1 MFLFI
6 CIFLVGSLYFVKTS
20 LVTMMVSAVYLTM
33 MGICA
38 TTIIGMSVVIF
49 PTLMRFDIH
58 NNKNKINIFLYLP
71 GRWFYC

>member
-6 CIFLVGSLYFVKTS
+6 CIFLVGSLYFVQTS
-20 LVTMMVSAVYLTM
+20 LVTMLVAATYLTM

-49 PTLMRFDIH
+49 PTLMR
-58 NNKNKINIFLYLP
+58 
-71 GRWFYC
+71 